1 MRSHRP
7 AWAEISLGAFRRN
20 LRNLRRLARPAE
32 ILPVI
37 KADAYGHGM
46 VPLSK
51 VIQKEGLRTVAV
63 ALAQEGA
70 TLRSSGWRG
79 QILLLEPTLPDFY
92 PLIFQ
97 YRLTPQVSSLAEAEG
112 LDRMA
117 GRLGIQKF
125 PIQVEVDS
133 GMGRVGFRQE
143 DLSRALPR
151 LASLKNV
158 RVSGFYTHLATADWK
173 ESAYAKHQI
182 ALFHH
187 VREEASVLLPQV
199 PWHLANSAALLGEIP
214 NAKGDWMRPGIVL
227 YGIPPNAALARRV
240 KLEPVMTL
248 KARVIM
254 VKTLKPGESVGYN
267 RTFTVKRPTRVAVL
281 AAGYADGILRSLSNK
296 GKVLMHGQEVPM
308 IGTVCMDM
316 SMIDVTRVPG
326 VKVGDTGVFF
336 GREGKASLSVDD
348 QAAAAGT
355 ISYELLCALG
365 PRVERVY
372 VS

>member
-1 MRSHRP
+1 
-7 AWAEISLGAFRRN
+7 
-20 LRNLRRLARPAE
+20 
-32 ILPVI
+32 
-37 KADAYGHGM
+37 
-46 VPLSK
+46 
-51 VIQKEGLRTVAV
+51 
-63 ALAQEGA
+63 
-70 TLRSSGWRG
+70 
-79 QILLLEPTLPDFY
+79 
-92 PLIFQ
+92 
-97 YRLTPQVSSLAEAEG
+97 
-112 LDRMA
+112 
-117 GRLGIQKF
+117 
-125 PIQVEVDS
+125 
-133 GMGRVGFRQE
+133 
-143 DLSRALPR
+143 
-151 LASLKNV
+151 
-158 RVSGFYTHLATADWK
+158 LATADWK

-187 VREEASVLLPQV
+187 VREEASALLPGV

-214 NAKGDWMRPGIVL
+214 NTKGDWMRPGIVL
-227 YGIPPNAALARRV
+227 YGLPPNAALARRV

-254 VKTLKPGESVGYN
+254 VKNLEPGESVGYN
-267 RTFTVKRPTRVAVL
+267 RTYTVKKPARVAVL

-296 GKVLMHGQEVPM
+296 GKVLIRGQKAPM

-316 SMIDVTRVPG
+316 SMIDVTHVPN

-336 GREGKASLSVDD
+336 GRDGKTVLSADD

>member
-1 MRSHRP
+1 MKIDRP

-20 LRNLRRLARPAE
+20 LQNLRRLARPAE

-46 VPLSK
+46 IPLSK
-51 VIQKEGLRTVAV
+51 VIQKEGLQTVAV

-70 TLRSSGWRG
+70 ALRSSGWRG
-79 QILLLEPTLPDFY
+79 QILLLEPTLPEFST
-92 PLIFQ
+92 LLFKH
-97 YRLTPQVSSLAEAEG
+97 RLTPQVSSISEAEG
-112 LDRMA
+112 LDRVA
-117 GRLGIQKF
+117 GRLGVQKF

-133 GMGRVGFRQE
+133 GMGRVGFRPE
-143 DLSRALPR
+143 DLYLALPR
-151 LASLKNV
+151 LARLKNL

-227 YGIPPNAALARRV
+227 YGIPPNPALARRI
-240 KLEPVMTL
+240 KLESVMTL

-254 VKTLKPGESVGYN
+254 VKTVEPGESVGYN
-267 RTFTVKRPTRVAVL
+267 RTFKVKRETRVAVL

-296 GKVLMHGQEVPM
+296 GKVLIHGQKVPM

-316 SMIDVTRVPG
+316 SMIDVTRVPN

-336 GREGKASLSVDD
+336 GHDGKATLSIDD
-348 QAAAAGT
+348 QASAAGT